1 MDIEKI
7 ITDEFY
13 NMLKNGNTKQEEIQK
28 RITEIKKEFIHIK
41 EKGQLEVVT
50 ALYIL
55 KRELSHNNIKVEFS
69 KVFEKCPIISKLIV
83 LGDKEKGYCSIT
95 NLNRTSN
102 KIYDTLN
109 ILTIP
114 QELKG
119 KVVTIL
125 GNNCKNWKDII
136 KINAI

>member
-13 NMLKNGNTKQEEIQK
+13 EMLKNGNTKQEDIQK
-28 RITEIKKEFIHIK
+28 RISQIKKEFEYIK

-55 KRELSHNNIKVEFS
+55 KRELNHNNIKVEFS
-69 KVFEKCPIISKLIV
+69 KVFEECSNISLLIV

-125 GNNCKNWKDII
+125 DNNCKNWKDII
-136 KINAI
+136 KINVT